1 VPGEGKPV
9 SDTKVIAGPDGIK
22 AAMHEVFISCLS
34 EGFRPAMHKLFG
46 LPQTWIRPRRCCGSA
61 KNGYTWP
68 AVRWTGSWRR
78 VDLALK
84 HEPSELVAGYGD
96 WPNFPFLAVWQ
107 IGDVKLFTGPPPR
120 SGPVDCPRRLVGRTG

>member
-1 VPGEGKPV
+1 M
-9 SDTKVIAGPDGIK
+9 IAGPDRIK
-22 AAMHEVFISCLS
+22 AAIHKYSFSYLS

-84 HEPSELVAGYGD
+84 HEPSELVAGYATGLIFQI
-96 WPNFPFLAVWQ
+96 WPFGKSDHFPVS
-107 IGDVKLFTGPPPR
+107 TNP
-120 SGPVDCPRRLVGRTG
+120 